1 MAKLAKFLQGVAGA
15 GAAAGLNVEEVFSTY
30 LYEGNSST
38 QTITNGIDLAGEGG
52 LVWIKDRTSAS
63 NQHSLND
70 TERGATKYLKSNSSD
85 AEGIGDLTSFNS
97 NGFSVRYQQTGYINE
112 NGMDLASWTFR
123 KAPKFFDVVT
133 YTGNGTNQYIDHN
146 LNGEVGAIFVKRT
159 DTTSNWAVYHKGQ
172 NATAP
177 EDYYMILNLTDE
189 ASNNNGFWLDTAPT
203 TTNFRVGNDS
213 TVNASGGTY
222 VAYLFAHNDGDGD
235 FGPTG
240 DQDVI
245 RCGSFTEVN
254 GSDVTVDLGFE
265 PQWIMIKTSSTT
277 GGWGMYDVM
286 RGWNSGGT
294 DYALTAN
301 TSDAEASVGDRWL
314 INPNGFTWKNTNN
327 ARDIIYIAIRRGPM
341 AVPESATD
349 VFDVTLN
356 PTSPNV
362 PSDTLVDSLFFKSTG
377 SAQSWWVADRLRQG
391 AGNLQTDTTAAEASN
406 TYLDFRFDQMTG
418 TRTVANSFGS
428 NYVGYTWK
436 RAPNYFDVVAYTGN
450 GVAGR
455 TVSHNLGVVPEMIW
469 FKSRSNAQN
478 WYVYHKDNTYIS
490 GALSTYLRLN
500 TTDASL
506 NSSYFM
512 SSISSSDFGLT
523 IGTPN
528 DSGKTYIAYL
538 FASLDGVSKVGSFS
552 HTNGGGDTNVDCG
565 FSSGARFVLY
575 KQYDS
580 SGSWYVLD
588 STRGIVAGNDPA
600 LLFNSNAAQDSSYDQ
615 IDPYSSGFTIPS
627 DGVGTGDYIFYA
639 IA

>member
-600 LLFNSNAAQDSSYDQ
+600 LLLNSNAAQDSSYDQ